1 MIKPIHT
8 LLKSLLAKQLPC
20 QLCGLD
26 HQQAHSLCTD
36 CWQALPWSKQ
46 HIHRHEQNILVAHD
60 YAFPIDRVIQKFK
73 YEQQLHFQVMLA
85 HSLLS
90 LSLPNV
96 DALVAMPI
104 SKQRLIERGYN
115 QMLLITQ
122 IVAQQLKLPIWQPI
136 IRSAQHAQKGLSRTE
151 RLAQMDRQ
159 FKAQPQQHIHY
170 QKVLILDDVV
180 TTGSS
185 IHALSDALYRLGCTQ
200 VAAACIAAAHE
211 K

>member
-1 MIKPIHT
+1 MKQIHMLIKSRLT
-8 LLKSLLAKQLPC
+8 KQLPC

-26 HQQAHSLCTD
+26 QQQAHSLCTD
-36 CWQALPWSKQ
+36 CWQALPWLKK
-46 HIHRHEQNILVAHD
+46 HIHRHEQNVLVAHD

-90 LSLPNV
+90 LTLPKV
-96 DALVAMPI
+96 EALVAMPI
-104 SKQRLIERGYN
+104 STQRLIERGYN
-115 QMLLITQ
+115 QMLLISQ
-122 IVAQQLKLPIWQPI
+122 IVAQQLKRPIWQPI

-151 RLAQMDRQ
+151 RLAQMNHQ
-159 FKAQPQQHIHY
+159 FKPRPQQQGRY
-170 QKVLILDDVV
+170 KKVLILDDVI

-200 VAAACIAAAHE
+200 VEAVCIAAAHE